1 MGKYDDIINLE
12 RPASKKHP
20 RMSMHNRAAQFSPFA
35 ALSGHDSAIA
45 ETARITGKKIMLTDE
60 EKSIISEKLNVL
72 TEEGV
77 SQYNVRIKYF
87 LPDTR
92 KEGGRYVMK
101 ESRIAKID
109 EIHRTVKLGDGDI
122 IDIENIYD
130 IEGAIF
136 NSVD

>member
-72 TEEGV
+72 TEEGM